1 MRRWGNRRSGRRQHL
16 PGIDAAA
23 RTGDA
28 EAAVGTAVQP
38 GDCGVLVDLRTRP
51 DSGLRQA
58 HAELADVHLRAGLL
72 QQTAMETGRTHF
84 RADAGGQLQLA
95 DTREVAGDV
104 FLPDDAFDLIDRRI
118 VSW

>member
-1 MRRWGNRRSGRRQHL
+1 
-16 PGIDAAA
+16 
-23 RTGDA
+23 
-28 EAAVGTAVQP
+28 
-38 GDCGVLVDLRTRP
+38 
-51 DSGLRQA
+51 
-58 HAELADVHLRAGLL
+58 
-72 QQTAMETGRTHF
+72 METGRTHF